1 MNFSDTL
8 IWRTRTQ
15 TRAHPRIIR
24 FIWSVVESENAS
36 TLNRGFATHYWVCA
50 LMCFV
55 FECECGCVYVSV
67 YEKFSSIFRLFE
79 ISIPCHGVHSQTMK
93 VFTIHASVCECRQNF
108 YTERKEIH
116 SQKVENV
123 RKRNP
128 IKRETEVLKT
138 TQKKCLVLKFIRFQ
152 VRRTM
157 TTATWQRW
165 NHVIQKIW
173 LFVLVIMLL
182 TAPRHLLSSLAR
194 SLCFPTPFHI
204 LMLFHF
210 IYISPSAITI
220 IILSHRNETFS

>member
-1 MNFSDTL
+1 MHIHRWTYSHWILLFFWYSRSRLDFKIFFFVIQRHKMNFSDTL

-36 TLNRGFATHYWVCA
+36 TLNRGFATHYRVCA

-79 ISIPCHGVHSQTMK
+79 ISIPCYGVHSQTMK

-108 YTERKEIH
+108 YTEGKEIH
-116 SQKVENV
+116 SQKIENV

-138 TQKKCLVLKFIRFQ
+138 TQKSV
-152 VRRTM
+152 
-157 TTATWQRW
+157 W
-165 NHVIQKIW
+165 
-173 LFVLVIMLL
+173 
-182 TAPRHLLSSLAR
+182 
-194 SLCFPTPFHI
+194 
-204 LMLFHF
+204 
-210 IYISPSAITI
+210 Y
-220 IILSHRNETFS
+220 